1 MKNEIRI
8 VIADDHPIFRSGL
21 RTEIVKVPG
30 LKIVAEAE
38 DGESALERIQTFRP
52 EIAILDVEMPNR
64 NGFEVMRAI
73 QEKKLPVAVIFLTM
87 HKGERFFTAALDKG
101 AKGYV
106 LKDGAVNE
114 IVAAIKAVA
123 AGENFISPSLSTILI
138 KQRHRAISLAEQTPA
153 LRHLTA
159 AERRVLCLI
168 AANKTSK
175 EIADEL
181 FVAESTVNKHRE
193 NICRKLDLHGSHALL
208 NFALEH
214 KSELS
219 DSSRL

>member
-21 RTEIVKVPG
+21 RTEIEKVPG

-38 DGESALERIQTFRP
+38 DGESALERIQTFQP
-52 EIAILDVEMPNR
+52 EIAILDVKMPNR
-64 NGFEVMRAI
+64 NGFEVMQAI
-73 QEKKLPVAVIFLTM
+73 QEKKLPVAVILLTM
-87 HKGERFFTAALDKG
+87 HKDERIFTAALDKG

-106 LKDGAVNE
+106 LKDGAVIE
-114 IVAAIKAVA
+114 IVAAIKSVA
-123 AGENFISPSLSTILI
+123 AGENFISPSLSTYLVNR
-138 KQRHRAISLAEQTPA
+138 RHRAISLAEQTPS

-159 AERRVLCLI
+159 AEWRVLCLI
-168 AANKTSK
+168 AANRTSK

-181 FVAESTVNKHRE
+181 FIAESTVNKHRE
-193 NICRKLDLHGSHALL
+193 NICRKLDLHGCHALL

>member
-21 RTEIVKVPG
+21 RTEIEKVSG

-38 DGESALERIQTFRP
+38 DGESALERIQTLRP
-52 EIAILDVEMPNR
+52 DIAVLDLKMPNR
-64 NGFEVMRAI
+64 HGFEVMRAI

-87 HKGERFFTAALDKG
+87 HKGERIFTAALDKG

-138 KQRHRAISLAEQTPA
+138 KQRSRAISLAEQTPA

-219 DSSRL
+219 DSSRS

>member
-1 MKNEIRI
+1 MNNEIRI

-21 RTEIVKVPG
+21 RSEIEKVPG

-38 DGESALERIQTFRP
+38 DGESALERIQTLQP
-52 EIAILDVEMPNR
+52 EIAILDVKMPNR
-64 NGFEVMRAI
+64 NGFEVMRAM
-73 QEKKLPVAVIFLTM
+73 QEKELPVAVIFLTM
-87 HKGERFFTAALDKG
+87 HKGERIFTAALDKG

-138 KQRHRAISLAEQTPA
+138 KQRSRAISLAEQTPA

-159 AERRVLCLI
+159 AEWRVLCLI

-181 FVAESTVNKHRE
+181 FIAESTVNKHRE

>member
-21 RTEIVKVPG
+21 RNEIEKVPG

-38 DGESALERIQTFRP
+38 DGESALERIQTLQP
-52 EIAILDVEMPNR
+52 EIAILDVKMPNR

-73 QEKKLPVAVIFLTM
+73 QEKELPVAVIFLTM
-87 HKGERFFTAALDKG
+87 HKDDRIFTAALDKG

-114 IVAAIKAVA
+114 IVAAIKAAA
-123 AGENFISPSLSTILI
+123 AGENFISPSLSTVLI
-138 KQRHRAISLAEQTPA
+138 KQRRLAISFAEQTPA
-153 LRHLTA
+153 LRNLTA
-159 AERRVLCLI
+159 AEWRVLSLI

-181 FVAESTVNKHRE
+181 FIAESTVNKHRE

-219 DSSRL
+219 DSYRL

>member
-1 MKNEIRI
+1 MKNETRI

-21 RTEIVKVPG
+21 RTEIEKVPG

-38 DGESALERIQTFRP
+38 DGESALERIQTLQP
-52 EIAILDVEMPNR
+52 QIAILDVKMPNR
-64 NGFEVMRAI
+64 NGFEVMQAI
-73 QEKKLPVAVIFLTM
+73 REKKLPVAVILLTM
-87 HKGERFFTAALDKG
+87 HNDERIFTAALDKG

-114 IVAAIKAVA
+114 IVAAIKAVST
-123 AGENFISPSLSTILI
+123 GGNFISPSLSTYLI
-138 KQRHRAISLAEQTPA
+138 NRRHRAISLAEQTPA

-159 AERRVLCLI
+159 AEWRVLCLI

-181 FVAESTVNKHRE
+181 FIAESTVNKHRE